1 MASETGD
8 AAMDAYLP
16 GAASLVDQLDSKI
29 FTILRDGRNLV
40 GILRSFDQ
48 YLNLVLEETFERV
61 TCDDKYC
68 DLPLGLFLVR
78 GDSIVLLGEISD
90 AEEDSRIQRVSAE
103 EIAALLSAR
112 KNKEDWD
119 FE

>member
-1 MASETGD
+1 MFLVRPLLIYYQIVMNYKGFEINLGTYTFYESIGSRLCSNSIKYNMASETGD

-61 TCDDKYC
+61 ACDGKC
-68 DLPLGLFLVR
+68 
-78 GDSIVLLGEISD
+78 VLLGSG
-90 AEEDSRIQRVSAE
+90 
-103 EIAALLSAR
+103 
-112 KNKEDWD
+112 
-119 FE
+119 